1 MLRGAR
7 VPSPYSSCDARLAL
21 TASGARVQA
30 RAAECPSSDADP
42 QVIGVG
48 VADAFEMIVAE
59 TERLLDLYL
68 ALQMPPELECL
79 LCVMYRCLAQRDPA
93 MAPGCITP
101 FLWLLILLPAACS
114 AHFFGSRHQVRLS
127 VIATQVRQWCA
138 HDCALATHC
147 SAQTLQH
154 AVNGA
159 LYGRKEGPFRKL
171 LNPFVLIAT
180 DRIRDYMAH
189 KIVQVRSR
197 THASKLTHT
206 HSLIDD
212 ARGRSGA
219 ANLLPLLRRHCQPRR
234 WSSRGSETCAPS
246 CETTISSCQHSLPSP
261 RAPTIQTL
269 LSHRSCIRS
278 CFETNK
284 VKNSA
289 AHFVVRCCCSAVA
302 MLQRGDD
309 ASQACDVG
317 TVEAISDSE
326 RADVR
331 PRPRRVIKRRSTKAI
346 EPLRVSERAALPL
359 TPEVLMAYRVPLAIA
374 SLDWLL
380 YARSQLPMYRVT
392 LEEERGRQKT
402 D

>member
-114 AHFFGSRHQVRLS
+114 AHFFGSRHQLRLS
-127 VIATQVRQWCA
+127 IIATQVRRWCA

-197 THASKLTHT
+197 THASKLAHT

-284 VKNSA
+284 VA
-289 AHFVVRCCCSAVA
+289 ATASSSHTRSHTGMPRRLQEQCRALCCS
-302 MLQRGDD
+302 LLLL
-309 ASQACDVG
+309 
-317 TVEAISDSE
+317 
-326 RADVR
+326 
-331 PRPRRVIKRRSTKAI
+331 RRRNAPTR
-346 EPLRVSERAALPL
+346 
-359 TPEVLMAYRVPLAIA
+359 
-374 SLDWLL
+374 
-380 YARSQLPMYRVT
+380 
-392 LEEERGRQKT
+392 
-402 D
+402 